1 MANNPFT
8 IDILS
13 GQRGIN
19 QGLQNLGNAVGG
31 FMQQQEMQQ
40 QQQAAQDRRNEFA
53 AGLQSAIG
61 SDSYIQDLTG
71 LMARFPEYADEARK
85 VYGFTNEQTER
96 IARQG
101 YLNAYKNPEQATEIL
116 NDTVNQ
122 ISAAGGNPVMTAEDA
137 MSLQGKSPDEIRR
150 ELATGMIM
158 IDPKIGSQL
167 LNQGMTTQERQRQQQ
182 INLDREKFEY
192 GKEQN
197 KLDRKAKILDNQ
209 LKKAKT
215 EAQTQQ
221 VQQKIEENQ
230 SKKESL
236 QRQKISDAQSS
247 LAQAQDTVNLINRIT
262 NSEGFSSAVGAKGAS
277 SFFGLLDKPI
287 AGTDAADTAALL
299 ETLDSKNFLNAIQ
312 QMRGLGALSD
322 AEGKKVSSAIQNL
335 SRDQTEK
342 QLRENLTQVVE
353 ITNRAIEKSKQIIQQ
368 EGGELPQQRV
378 EAPQSAIDFLR
389 QNPNL
394 AEQFKAKYGYL
405 PEGI

>member
-1 MANNPFT
+1 MANPFT
-8 IDILS
+8 IDVLS
-13 GQRGIN
+13 GQRGIT
-19 QGLQNLGNAVGG
+19 QGLQNLGNSVTG
-31 FMQQQEMQQ
+31 FVQQQQMQQ
-40 QQQAAQDRRNEFA
+40 QQQAAQDRRNQFA
-53 AGLQSAIG
+53 EGLQSALG
-61 SDSYIQDLTG
+61 SESYIQDLTG
-71 LMARFPEYADEARK
+71 LMTRFPEYAEEARK

-101 YLNAYKNPEQATEIL
+101 YLNAYKNPERATQIL

-122 ISAAGGNPVMTAEDA
+122 ISAAGGNPMMTAEDA
-137 MSLQGKSPDEIRR
+137 MSLQGKSPEEIRR
-150 ELATGMIM
+150 ELATGMVM

-167 LNQGMTTQERQRQQQ
+167 LNQGVTTQERQRQQQ

-192 GKEQN
+192 GKQQN
-197 KLDRKAKILDNQ
+197 KLDREAKILDNQ

-262 NSEGFSSAVGAKGAS
+262 SSEGFSSAVGAQGAS
-277 SFFGLLDKPI
+277 SLFGLLDQPI
-287 AGTDAADTAALL
+287 GGTDAADTAALL
-299 ETLDSKNFLNAIQ
+299 ETLESKNFLNAIQ

-335 SRDQTEK
+335 SRNQSEK
-342 QLRENLTQVVE
+342 QLRNNLNQVVE

-368 EGGELPQQRV
+368 EGGELPQQKTQTV
-378 EAPQSAIDFLR
+378 NWSDL
-389 QNPNL
+389 
-394 AEQFKAKYGYL
+394 
-405 PEGI
+405 

>member
-1 MANNPFT
+1 MANPFS

-19 QGLQNLGNAVGG
+19 QSLGNLTNAVGG
-31 FMQQQEMQQ
+31 FMQQREMEQ
-40 QQQAAQDRRNEFA
+40 QQQAAKDRRNEFS

-61 SDSYIQDLTG
+61 SESYIQDLTG
-71 LMARFPEYADEARK
+71 LMARFPEYAEEARK
-85 VYGFTNEQTER
+85 VYGFTNDQTEQ

-101 YLNAYKNPEQATEIL
+101 YLNAYRNPEQAAEIL
-116 NDTVNQ
+116 NETVNQ
-122 ISAAGGNPVMTAEDA
+122 ISAAGGNPMMTAEDA
-137 MSLQGKSPDEIRR
+137 ISLQGKSPEEIRR

-167 LNQGMTTQERQRQQQ
+167 LGQGMTTQEKQRQQQ

-192 GKEQN
+192 GKEQD
-197 KLDRKAKILDNQ
+197 KLDREAKNLDNQ

-230 SKKESL
+230 SKKDSL

-262 NSEGFSSAVGAKGAS
+262 SSEGFSSAVGAKGPS
-277 SFFGLLDKPI
+277 SLFGLLDQPI
-287 AGTDAADTAALL
+287 GGTDAADTAALL
-299 ETLDSKNFLNAIQ
+299 ETLESKNFLNAIQ

-335 SRDQTEK
+335 SRNQTEK
-342 QLRENLTQVVE
+342 QLRNNLNQVVE

-378 EAPQSAIDFLR
+378 DAPQSAIDFLR

-405 PEGI
+405 PEGM

>member
-1 MANNPFT
+1 MANPFS
-8 IDILS
+8 IDVLS
-13 GQRGIN
+13 GQQGIN

-31 FMQQQEMQQ
+31 FMQQREMEQ
-40 QQQAAQDRRNEFA
+40 QQQAAQDRRNEFTS
-53 AGLQSAIG
+53 GLQDAIG
-61 SDSYIQDLTG
+61 SESYIKDLTG
-71 LMARFPEYADEARK
+71 LMASFPEYAEEARK
-85 VYGFTNEQTER
+85 VYGFTNDQTEQ

-101 YLNAYKNPEQATEIL
+101 YLNAYRNPEQATEIL
-116 NDTVNQ
+116 NETVNQ
-122 ISAAGGNPVMTAEDA
+122 ISAAGGNPAMTAEDA
-137 MSLQGKSPDEIRR
+137 MSLQGKSPEEIRR

-167 LNQGMTTQERQRQQQ
+167 LNQGITTQEKQRQQQ

-192 GKEQN
+192 GKQQN
-197 KLDRKAKILDNQ
+197 KLDREAKILDNQ

-262 NSEGFSSAVGAKGAS
+262 SSEGFSSAVGAKGAS

-368 EGGELPQQRV
+368 EGGELTQQRAD
-378 EAPQSAIDFLR
+378 APQSAIEFLR

-405 PEGI
+405 PEGM